1 MEETISRYR
10 KDNINYLK
18 NCFAKLEK
26 DIEGRIPHNGIL
38 VLKILTELE
47 DIKNY
52 LEIGVHNGGSMGLVI
67 SSEKI
72 EKATG
77 IDLFEDMY
85 NVKKHLN
92 RDKYIR
98 YQYFRRDNLKK
109 EKTLKSLRRINK
121 NVEINL
127 VQGNSYFDETE
138 KKIEKLLENESVD
151 LLFIDG
157 DHTLDGVKNDFQR
170 YSKFVR
176 KGGFIVFDDYHHK
189 EIKKFVDNLLSEDKN
204 LEKILIFESS
214 NGGALDILLRVK
226 TI

>member
-1 MEETISRYR
+1 MEEKILEYQ
-10 KDNINYLK
+10 KNNINHLQE
-18 NCFAKLEK
+18 CFKKLEK

-38 VLKILTELE
+38 LLKILTELE

-92 RDKYIR
+92 RDKYNR

-109 EKTLKSLRRINK
+109 EKTLISLKRIND

-127 VQGNSYFDETE
+127 VQGNSYFDKTE
-138 KKIEKLLENESVD
+138 EKIKNLLESESVD

-157 DHTLDGVKNDFQR
+157 DHTADGVKNDYQR

-214 NGGALDILLRVK
+214 NSEALDILLRVK
-226 TI
+226 II